1 MLDCLQE
8 KRLCWTVCKEKA
20 EAVLECLQA
29 NFREDHITNLCFLQI
44 KRLVYKTVTE
54 LFGIK
59 LLDYIQNFDL
69 CHPVGYEV
77 FSVGGVGIPVDAL
90 KWKPPAKCFI
100 MYYKQVF
107 DTVPEFT
114 QRI

>member
-1 MLDCLQE
+1 MASVTRSTSWAGRLCWTLCKEKAVLDCLQG
-8 KRLCWTVCKEKA
+8 
-20 EAVLECLQA
+20 
-29 NFREDHITNLCFLQI
+29 NFREDHITNLRFLQI

-90 KWKPPAKCFI
+90 KRKPPAKCITSRFLTLCQSLLKG
-100 MYYKQVF
+100 Y
-107 DTVPEFT
+107 
-114 QRI
+114 